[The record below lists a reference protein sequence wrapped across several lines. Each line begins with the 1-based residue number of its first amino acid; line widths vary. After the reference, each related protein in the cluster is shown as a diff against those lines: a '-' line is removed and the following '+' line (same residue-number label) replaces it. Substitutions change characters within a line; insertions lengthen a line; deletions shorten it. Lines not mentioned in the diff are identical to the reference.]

1 MFPAGKAVDARE
13 FDKRAVER
21 GIPSL
26 ILMEN
31 AAFSLFLEV
40 SRVIDEFKP
49 EKIVV
54 FAGKGGNGGD
64 GFALLRILKD
74 RGCNI
79 PMYIVPFFTVTPLHN
94 STGAINRAPAL
105 TTHDSPFTVHDS
117 LTNWK
122 MLPKSVEI
130 TGMEN
135 ISGKVLFIDA
145 MVGTGLKDDLTGR
158 MREGVEF
165 INKYND
171 KFVVA
176 VDIPTGL
183 NSDTGI
189 IMGVAVVADLTVTM
203 GIYKTGLFAS
213 KGPSVSGRIVL
224 GKISAIDDDNAQYS
238 YFVEENVVPESFD
251 IPIDSFKNKN
261 GHLLIIG
268 GDLDK
273 LGATIISARSF
284 MVSGGGLVTAAFSKD
299 LHEKIA
305 GVMPGMMLADID
317 EVPKKL
323 HQFSSIII
331 GPGLS
336 KWPFE
341 KHDIFKNYK
350 GILIID
356 AGMFDIMNEFNYI
369 LESLKDLKVVFTPH
383 PGELKRFLKAHTDE
397 PWIDSVERF
406 QLKKDH
412 ILVAK
417 SHSTFIRSVEKT
429 VIIPHGAKALSFGG
443 SGDALTG
450 LIAYETNFSGFES
463 GVKRAV
469 LRHRMAG
476 IELEKRYSAT
486 FHDIGKLIELIGIT
500 GKKDVC

>member
-1 MFPAGKAVDARE
+1 MFPAGKAADARE

-40 SRVIDEFKP
+40 SRVINEFKP

-54 FAGKGGNGGD
+54 FAGRGGNGGD

-74 RGCNI
+74 RDCNI
-79 PMYIVPFFTVTPLHN
+79 PMYIVPFFDVKNDFDTGVINVTP
-94 STGAINRAPAL
+94 
-105 TTHDSPFTVHDS
+105 TVQ
-117 LTNWK
+117 NWN
-122 MLPKSVEI
+122 MIPKSVEM
-130 TGMEN
+130 TDLDN

-145 MVGTGLKDDLTGR
+145 MVGTGLKNDLTGR
-158 MREGVEF
+158 IREGVEF
-165 INKYND
+165 INEYKD

-213 KGPSVSGRIVL
+213 KGPSFSGKIVL
-224 GKISAIDDDNAQYS
+224 GKISAIDDDNAQYA
-238 YFVEENVVPESFD
+238 YFVEENVVPEPVD

-273 LGATIISARSF
+273 LGATIIAARSF
-284 MVSGGGLVTAAFSKD
+284 MASGGGLVTAAFSKD

-317 EVPKKL
+317 EIPKKL
-323 HQFSSIII
+323 DQFSSIII

-336 KWPFE
+336 KWPF
-341 KHDIFKNYK
+341 KKFDVFKNYK
-350 GILIID
+350 GTVIVD
-356 AGMFDIMNEFNYI
+356 AGMFDIMNEFKEI
-369 LESLKDLKVVFTPH
+369 FESLKDLKAVFTPH
-383 PGELKRFLKAHTDE
+383 QGELKRFLKAHTDE
-397 PWIDSVERF
+397 PWISQIER
-406 QLKKDH
+406 LPIKKDH

-443 SGDALTG
+443 TGDALTG
-450 LIAYETNFSGFES
+450 LIAYETHFSGFYN
-463 GVKRAV
+463 GTKRAV
-469 LRHRMAG
+469 LRHRTAG
-476 IELEKRYSAT
+476 IELEKKYCAT
-486 FHDIGKLIELIGIT
+486 FHDIDKLIELIGIT
-500 GKKDVC
+500 GKKDAN

>member
-40 SRVIDEFKP
+40 SRVIEAFNP

-74 RGCNI
+74 RDCNI
-79 PMYIVPFFTVTPLHN
+79 PMYVVPFFTVTPLHN
-94 STGAINRAPAL
+94 STGAINRAPTL
-105 TTHDSPFTVHDS
+105 TNHDS
-117 LTNWK
+117 LTNWN
-122 MLPKSVEI
+122 MMPKSVEI
-130 TGMEN
+130 TDMEN

-145 MVGTGLKDDLTGR
+145 MVGTGLKDDLTGII
-158 MREGVEF
+158 REGVEF
-165 INKYND
+165 INNYKD

-183 NSDTGI
+183 NSDNGL
-189 IMGVAVVADLTVTM
+189 IMGEAVIADLTVTM

-213 KGPSVSGRIVL
+213 KGPSVSGKIVL
-224 GKISAIDDDNAQYS
+224 GKISAIDDGNAQCT
-238 YFVEENVVPESFD
+238 YFVEENLFPQTVEIAV
-251 IPIDSFKNKN
+251 DSYKNKN
-261 GHLLIIG
+261 GHLLVIG
-268 GDLDK
+268 GDIDK

-284 MVSGGGLVTAAFSKD
+284 MASGGGLVTAAFSKD

-323 HQFSSIII
+323 DQFSSIII

-341 KHDIFKNYK
+341 KRDIFKNYK
-350 GILIID
+350 GILVID
-356 AGMFDIMNEFNYI
+356 AGMFDIMNEFKDI

-383 PGELKRFLKAHTDE
+383 PGELKRFLKTAVDE
-397 PWIDSVERF
+397 PWIDSVELF
-406 QLKKDH
+406 PLKKDH

-450 LIAYETNFSGFES
+450 LIAYETHFNGLNY
-463 GVKRAV
+463 GTKRAV

-486 FHDIGKLIELIGIT
+486 FHDIDKLIEIIGIT
-500 GKKDVC
+500 GKKDGN

>member
-1 MFPAGKAVDARE
+1 
-13 FDKRAVER
+13 
-21 GIPSL
+21 
-26 ILMEN
+26 
-31 AAFSLFLEV
+31 
-40 SRVIDEFKP
+40 
-49 EKIVV
+49 
-54 FAGKGGNGGD
+54 
-64 GFALLRILKD
+64 
-74 RGCNI
+74 
-79 PMYIVPFFTVTPLHN
+79 
-94 STGAINRAPAL
+94 
-105 TTHDSPFTVHDS
+105 
-117 LTNWK
+117 
-122 MLPKSVEI
+122 
-130 TGMEN
+130 
-135 ISGKVLFIDA
+135 
-145 MVGTGLKDDLTGR
+145 
-158 MREGVEF
+158 
-165 INKYND
+165 
-171 KFVVA
+171 
-176 VDIPTGL
+176 
-183 NSDTGI
+183 
-189 IMGVAVVADLTVTM
+189 
-203 GIYKTGLFAS
+203 
-213 KGPSVSGRIVL
+213 
-224 GKISAIDDDNAQYS
+224 
-238 YFVEENVVPESFD
+238 
-251 IPIDSFKNKN
+251 
-261 GHLLIIG
+261 
-268 GDLDK
+268 K

-356 AGMFDIMNEFNYI
+356 AGMFDIMNEFNDI